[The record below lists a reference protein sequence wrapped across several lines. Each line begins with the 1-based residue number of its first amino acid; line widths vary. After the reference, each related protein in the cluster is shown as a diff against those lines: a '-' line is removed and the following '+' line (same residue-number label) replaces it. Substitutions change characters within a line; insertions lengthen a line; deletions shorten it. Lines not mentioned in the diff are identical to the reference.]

1 MGNEPCVRIGELL
14 VRQGDLTP
22 EQVQAI
28 LDQQSR
34 TGRPF
39 GDLAERLF
47 DVSPKAVEQAWI
59 EQYVQFGNEVD
70 LDIQHLDIQVLQL
83 VNRRQAW
90 QFRVLPL
97 YLDQN
102 EVVAVTCRE
111 ALSRALNFACRNLEM
126 PMHFMIARRPQ
137 LEQFLMRHYPFP
149 GADEL
154 PLAS

>member
-1 MGNEPCVRIGELL
+1 MKSTPTVKIGELL

-22 EQVQAI
+22 EQVREI

-39 GDLAERLF
+39 GDLAERMF
-47 DVSPKAVEQAWI
+47 GVSPKAVEQAWI

-70 LDIQHLDIQVLQL
+70 LEVQPVDIHVLQL

-97 YLDQN
+97 YTEQN
-102 EVVAVTCRE
+102 EIIAATCRE
-111 ALSRALNFACRNLEM
+111 ALSRALNFAWKNLEM
-126 PMHFMIARRPQ
+126 PMHFMIARRNQ
-137 LEQFLMRHYPFP
+137 LEMFLMRHYPFP
-149 GADEL
+149 GANEL
-154 PLAS
+154 PLAG